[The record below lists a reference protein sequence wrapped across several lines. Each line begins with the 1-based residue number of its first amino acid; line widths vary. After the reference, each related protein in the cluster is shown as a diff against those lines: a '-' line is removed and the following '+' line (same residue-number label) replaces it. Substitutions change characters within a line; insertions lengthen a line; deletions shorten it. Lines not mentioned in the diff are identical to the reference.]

1 MTAEVTREEILNK
14 YMVQSSGIATTG
26 WTKYIILNTGSPNGQ
41 YIGRLHWDSN
51 DGYTM
56 FWDND
61 KAPKE
66 AYRPEFEYVLDSITE
81 GKNGPQFL

>member
-1 MTAEVTREEILNK
+1 MAEVTREEILSK
-14 YMVQSSGIATTG
+14 YMVQSSGIESTG
-26 WTKYIILNTGSPNGQ
+26 WTKHIRLHTGAINGE
-41 YIGRLHWDSN
+41 YTGRLHWDSN

-56 FWDND
+56 IWDND
-61 KAPKE
+61 RAPKE